1 MFFLEFSCF
10 FYDPMDV
17 DNLELQTFY
26 LEYRFKK
33 KEHRFYLFYLE
44 LFILFGTQNL
54 EYIGNLKHS
63 SESRYGMK
71 NLSNQLVD
79 KE

>member
-1 MFFLEFSCF
+1 M
-10 FYDPMDV
+10 
-17 DNLELQTFY
+17 FY
-26 LEYRFKK
+26 LEHKI
-33 KEHRFYLFYLE
+33 YLFFYLE
-44 LFILFGTQNL
+44 LFILFRTQNL

-79 KE
+79 

>member
-1 MFFLEFSCF
+1 MFFLELSCF
-10 FYDPMDV
+10 FYDPRDV
-17 DNLELQTFY
+17 DNLELQMFY
-26 LEYRFKK
+26 LEHKI
-33 KEHRFYLFYLE
+33 YLFFYLE
-44 LFILFGTQNL
+44 LFILFRTQNL

-79 KE
+79 